1 MAKRVQAPRDS
12 DRVRRSSR
20 GAEQNEQG
28 HRPRGGVEGPA
39 PQAHGLVRPHL
50 IGLPVFKMT
59 GSGNDFV
66 MLDGRVCTPAD
77 WSAEDMQAICARG
90 TGIGADGLVFVGP
103 GTHAGA
109 ARMIYYNSDG
119 SHASMCGNAALCS
132 TTLAAHLGIGGAEGI
147 ELETD
152 AGTYRSRTAG
162 PGRAELHLAPIEAPR
177 VVAGSAFVGAGAP
190 GGREGPG
197 VVAGL
202 GLVAGERQAAL
213 GRVGVPHLVVV
224 VDDVDQVALM
234 DRGRALRFDRALAP
248 DGANVNFIS
257 GTAGAWRM
265 RTYERGVEGETLACG
280 TGAVAAGCAIEEWGL
295 GRLPIDIQSRSG
307 RVLTVRAT
315 KRGAGYDDVW
325 LAGEGRMVFRG
336 VIT

>member
-1 MAKRVQAPRDS
+1 MLYECPRKEIRLQPPGDPNRVG
-12 DRVRRSSR
+12 RSSR

-132 TTLAAHLGIGGAEGI
+132 TTLAAHLGIDG
-147 ELETD
+147 LVFV
-152 AGTYRSRTAG
+152 G
-162 PGRAELHLAPIEAPR
+162 PGTH
-177 VVAGSAFVGAGAP
+177 AGAA
-190 GGREGPG
+190 R
-197 VVAGL
+197 
-202 GLVAGERQAAL
+202 
-213 GRVGVPHLVVV
+213 
-224 VDDVDQVALM
+224 
-234 DRGRALRFDRALAP
+234 
-248 DGANVNFIS
+248 
-257 GTAGAWRM
+257 
-265 RTYERGVEGETLACG
+265 
-280 TGAVAAGCAIEEWGL
+280 
-295 GRLPIDIQSRSG
+295 
-307 RVLTVRAT
+307 
-315 KRGAGYDDVW
+315 
-325 LAGEGRMVFRG
+325 
-336 VIT
+336 

>member
-162 PGRAELHLAPIEAPR
+162 PGRA
-177 VVAGSAFVGAGAP
+177 
-190 GGREGPG
+190 
-197 VVAGL
+197 
-202 GLVAGERQAAL
+202 AL

-325 LAGEGRMVFRG
+325 LA
-336 VIT
+336 